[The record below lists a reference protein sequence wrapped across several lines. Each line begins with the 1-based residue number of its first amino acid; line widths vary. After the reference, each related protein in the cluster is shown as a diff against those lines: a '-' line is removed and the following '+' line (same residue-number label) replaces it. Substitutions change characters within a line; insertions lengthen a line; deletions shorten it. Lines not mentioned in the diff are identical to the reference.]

1 MEVMKYEGGARGERP
16 CASVKP
22 LRTEQAMKTDV
33 TTEPKPAAVQLQ
45 RILVALDAGKLSEG
59 AVRRGLELK
68 RMFGGKLDLVH
79 AVGLPGAGFELMPD
93 PSAVAKGTDPITK
106 IREAIIAQVRGWI
119 EPTES
124 ERERAAELVQVIAGQ
139 PAKVIVECAR
149 ESKSDLIVLGSLR
162 HRSAFDFG
170 STARAVLAKAPCAV
184 WVQPGPPTPIR
195 RILVPIDFS
204 AESMIALATAT
215 SFAKRV
221 GASITAVHV
230 FDVRQYGADQW
241 DGITMY
247 VPIDDLR
254 QTTQEEFAKAMAEFD
269 WQGVEHDTNFAG
281 GLPAEQILELAKSA
295 DLILMGTHGRTGFA
309 SAVLGS
315 VAYSVLKRADRPV
328 MVVRQLRRKFAS

>member
-1 MEVMKYEGGARGERP
+1 MQTQ
-16 CASVKP
+16 VK
-22 LRTEQAMKTDV
+22 
-33 TTEPKPAAVQLQ
+33 TEPKPVPVQLQ
-45 RILVALDAGKLSEG
+45 RILVALDAGKLSEA
-59 AVRRGLELK
+59 AVHRGLELK
-68 RMFGGKLDLVH
+68 RMLGGKLEMVH
-79 AVGLPGAGFELMPD
+79 AVGLPGLGWELLPD
-93 PSAVAKGTDPITK
+93 PSAVAKRTDPITQ
-106 IREAIIAQVRGWI
+106 IREGIVGQVRAWL
-119 EPTES
+119 EPAAP
-124 ERERAAELVQVIAGQ
+124 ERERVGELVHVIAGQ
-139 PAKVIVECAR
+139 PARVILERAR
-149 ESKSDLIVLGSLR
+149 ESQADLIMLGGLR
-162 HRSAFDFG
+162 HRTAFDFG

-204 AESMIALATAT
+204 SESMIALATAAAL
-215 SFAKRV
+215 AKRV
-221 GASITAVHV
+221 GASVSAVHV

-254 QTTQEEFAKAMAEFD
+254 QATQDEFTKSMSEFD
-269 WQGVEHDTNFAG
+269 WQGVAHDTNFVG

-328 MVVRQLRRKFAS
+328 MVVRQPQRKFAS

>member
-1 MEVMKYEGGARGERP
+1 MQTQIK
-16 CASVKP
+16 
-22 LRTEQAMKTDV
+22 
-33 TTEPKPAAVQLQ
+33 TEPKPVPVQLQ
-45 RILVALDAGKLSEG
+45 RILVALDAGKLSEA

-68 RMFGGKLDLVH
+68 RMIGGKLEMVH
-79 AVGLPGAGFELMPD
+79 AVGLPGLSFELMPD
-93 PSAVAKGTDPITK
+93 PSAVAKRTDPITQ
-106 IREAIIAQVRGWI
+106 IREGVVDQVRAWI
-119 EPTES
+119 EPAAP
-124 ERERAAELVQVIAGQ
+124 ERERVGELVQVVAGQ
-139 PAKVIVECAR
+139 PARVILERAR
-149 ESKSDLIVLGSLR
+149 KGQSDLIVLGGLR
-162 HRSAFDFG
+162 HRTAFDFG

-215 SFAKRV
+215 ALAKRV

-247 VPIDDLR
+247 VPIEDLR
-254 QTTQEEFAKAMAEFD
+254 QTTQDEFTKSMSEFD
-269 WQGVEHDTNFAG
+269 WEGSAHDTNFVG

-328 MVVRQLRRKFAS
+328 MVVRQPQRKFAS